1 MRLAVPFGRPFPL
14 LGWALL
20 LALLPGTAVAD
31 EGADDAP
38 TTEAAAAF
46 SPEPSGPA
54 VGFRG
59 DFGLIYAITDGQG
72 MSDHA
77 ALTLTVG
84 PQLGDAVPG
93 AAPALAPVVTGSFGV
108 AEGGEFSFRVGGG
121 LEVLGG
127 IVKNVEVVG
136 QVLGGYLVQLDN
148 DERRGPFFKVG
159 AGIRLLSR
167 DQFWVQFEP
176 LNLLVLPPPPGGF
189 TRYTSHIAVDVALV
203 RFGGRT
209 R

>member
-1 MRLAVPFGRPFPL
+1 MRAPLHIRALLVLAVAIG
-14 LGWALL
+14 AIE
-20 LALLPGTAVAD
+20 PGI
-31 EGADDAP
+31 
-38 TTEAAAAF
+38 AAADSAAGSESAF
-46 SPEPSGPA
+46 APEPEGLA

-59 DFGLIYAITDGQG
+59 DFGLIWSITDGQG

-77 ALTLTVG
+77 AMALTFG
-84 PQLGDAVPG
+84 PQFMDAKPG
-93 AAPALAPVVTGSFGV
+93 GAPALAPVVSGVFGV

-121 LEVLGG
+121 LEVIGG
-127 IVKNVEVVG
+127 LVPNVELVG
-136 QVLGGYLVQLDN
+136 QLLGGYLRQLDN
-148 DERRGPFFKVG
+148 DERAGPFLKVG
-159 AGIRLLSR
+159 VGVRLLAR

-176 LNLLVLPPPPGGF
+176 LNLLVLPPPPDGF

>member
-1 MRLAVPFGRPFPL
+1 MGVRTRVLRFALL
-14 LGWALL
+14 LGWG
-20 LALLPGTAVAD
+20 LALLAGPAGAEDAL
-31 EGADDAP
+31 EGEE
-38 TTEAAAAF
+38 TQAAAGFA
-46 SPEPSGPA
+46 PEPTGPA

-84 PQLGDAVPG
+84 PQFGDAERGKPPG
-93 AAPALAPVVTGSFGV
+93 LAPVFTGSFGV

-121 LEVLGG
+121 LEVVGG
-127 IVKNVEVVG
+127 LVKNVELVG

>member
-1 MRLAVPFGRPFPL
+1 MRSWVL
-14 LGWALL
+14 ALL
-20 LALLPGTAVAD
+20 LLLPAVAS
-31 EGADDAP
+31 AQ
-38 TTEAAAAF
+38 EAATDHA
-46 SPEPSGPA
+46 PELGGPA

-59 DFGLIYAITDGQG
+59 DFGLIWAITDGQG
-72 MSDHA
+72 VADHA
-77 ALTLTVG
+77 ALSLTLG
-84 PQLGDAVPG
+84 PQFGDASRG
-93 AAPALAPVVTGSFGV
+93 APPALAPVFTGSFGV
-108 AEGGEFSFRVGGG
+108 AEGGEFSLRLGGG

-127 IVKNVEVVG
+127 IVKNVELTAH
-136 QVLGGYLVQLDN
+136 VLGGYLRMFDG
-148 DERRGPFFKVG
+148 DMRDGPFLKVG

-189 TRYTSHIAVDVALV
+189 TRYTSHVAVDVALV